1 VLPSISAASTAWGA
15 VISVIRIEKRRG
27 SPLGF
32 YLAGALRHGV
42 DAKGW
47 FKTCINVSAC
57 RSPSPSLRLLQ
68 NKASKTPKAGRNAVT
83 SLLSRRSVLSA
94 AAALSAT
101 AALPRSAAADWRP
114 TETVRIIV
122 PAAAGGST
130 DVMGRFLAQ
139 HLQATWGQS
148 AVVENR
154 SGAGGTIG
162 TAEVARQ
169 KGDGHTI
176 LIGNPGPNAI
186 AYSIF
191 RNLTYQPDQLQPV
204 SNMIR
209 IPNMVSAHPSVP
221 IKSIAEL
228 IAYIKANPDKLTYGS
243 SGTGQSPHLTGAW
256 FLQLTGLK
264 MVHVPFRGAGPALQA
279 ALGGE
284 IQILF
289 DNLYPSLPQAQEGKL
304 NGLAVTT
311 PERSALAPQ
320 IPTMRES
327 APELAK
333 FDVSSWFGV
342 FLPKSAPA
350 PVVDALNKEI
360 KKMLEREDIKR
371 NIVAMGATADYGTPV
386 QFASFVEA
394 ETAKFKSIIDNEG
407 LQMEVK

>member
-1 VLPSISAASTAWGA
+1 
-15 VISVIRIEKRRG
+15 
-27 SPLGF
+27 
-32 YLAGALRHGV
+32 
-42 DAKGW
+42 
-47 FKTCINVSAC
+47 
-57 RSPSPSLRLLQ
+57 
-68 NKASKTPKAGRNAVT
+68 
-83 SLLSRRSVLSA
+83 VLSA
-94 AAALSAT
+94 AAAFSAT
-101 AALPRSAAADWRP
+101 AAWPRSGSAAEWRP
-114 TETVRIIV
+114 TETVRLIV

-130 DVMGRFLAQ
+130 DVMGRLLAQ
-139 HLQATWGQS
+139 HLQAAWGQS

-191 RNLTYQPDQLQPV
+191 RNLSYRPEQLQPV

-209 IPNMVSAHPSVP
+209 IPNIVSAHPSVP

-264 MVHVPFRGAGPALQA
+264 MVHAPFRGAGPALQA

-289 DNLYPSLPQAQEGKL
+289 DNLYPSLPQVQDGKL
-304 NGLAVTT
+304 NALAVTT
-311 PERSALAPQ
+311 PERSPSAPQ

-342 FLPKSAPA
+342 FLPKTAPA
-350 PVVDALNKEI
+350 PVVDALNKEV
-360 KKMLEREDIKR
+360 KAMLARDDIQK
-371 NIVAMGATADYGTPV
+371 NIAAMGATADYSTPV

-394 ETAKFKSIIDNEG
+394 ETDKFKAIIEKEG

>member
-1 VLPSISAASTAWGA
+1 M
-15 VISVIRIEKRRG
+15 
-27 SPLGF
+27 
-32 YLAGALRHGV
+32 
-42 DAKGW
+42 
-47 FKTCINVSAC
+47 
-57 RSPSPSLRLLQ
+57 
-68 NKASKTPKAGRNAVT
+68 
-83 SLLSRRSVLSA
+83 LSA

-101 AALPRSAAADWRP
+101 AALPRFGRAAGDWRP
-114 TETVRIIV
+114 TENVRIVV
-122 PAAAGGST
+122 PTAPGGST
-130 DVMGRFLAQ
+130 DVMGRLLAQ
-139 HLQATWGQS
+139 HLQVAWGQN
-148 AVVENR
+148 AIVENR
-154 SGAGGTIG
+154 SGAGGTIAA
-162 TAEVARQ
+162 TEVVRQ

-176 LIGNPGPNAI
+176 LIGNPGPTAI

-191 RNLTYQPDQLQPV
+191 RNLTYRADQLQPV

-209 IPNMVSAHPSVP
+209 IPNMVSAHPTTG

-228 IAYIKANPDKLTYGS
+228 IAYLKADPDKLTYGS

-289 DNLYPSLPQAQEGKL
+289 DNLYPSLPQVQDGKL
-304 NGLAVTT
+304 NALAVTT
-311 PERSALAPQ
+311 PERSALAPD

-342 FLPKSAPA
+342 FLPKSTPA
-350 PVVDALNKEI
+350 PIVEALNQQVKA
-360 KKMLEREDIKR
+360 MLEREEIKK
-371 NIVAMGATADYGTPV
+371 NIAAMGARADYGTPQQFSDFV
-386 QFASFVEA
+386 QAETVKFAS
-394 ETAKFKSIIDNEG
+394 IIEKEG

>member
-1 VLPSISAASTAWGA
+1 
-15 VISVIRIEKRRG
+15 
-27 SPLGF
+27 
-32 YLAGALRHGV
+32 
-42 DAKGW
+42 
-47 FKTCINVSAC
+47 
-57 RSPSPSLRLLQ
+57 
-68 NKASKTPKAGRNAVT
+68 VT
-83 SLLSRRSVLSA
+83 TRLSRRRVLSA
-94 AAALSAT
+94 AAGFSAT
-101 AALPRSAAADWRP
+101 AALPRLGQAADWRP
-114 TETVRIIV
+114 TETVRLIV

-130 DVMGRFLAQ
+130 DVMGRLLAQ
-139 HLQATWGQS
+139 HLQAAWGQS
-148 AVVENR
+148 AIVENR

-191 RNLTYQPDQLQPV
+191 RNLTYKADQLQPV

-209 IPNMVSAHPSVP
+209 IPNIVSAHPSVP
-221 IKSIAEL
+221 IKSITEL

-289 DNLYPSLPQAQEGKL
+289 DNLYPSLPQVQDGKL
-304 NGLAVTT
+304 NALAVTT
-311 PERSALAPQ
+311 PERSASAPE

-350 PVVDALNKEI
+350 PIVDALNKEV
-360 KKMLEREDIKR
+360 KAMLERDDIKK
-371 NIVAMGATADYGTPV
+371 NIAAMGARADYGTPQQFSDFV
-386 QFASFVEA
+386 QA
-394 ETAKFKSIIDNEG
+394 ETVKFAGIIEKEG